1 MKHIFFKIF
10 ALVLLLY
17 SKFIYSIEID
27 IKKDL
32 TLLKKNDQYFFLRNC
47 EKSKVILETDECLN
61 FLGIKLFLVGY
72 RNKNISDSELEILY
86 SKAINYLEIAS
97 KNGSKQALK
106 NLGWIFS
113 NKELSFFDLEKSS
126 IYFNNYR
133 KNEIYK
139 KSNVDKNNKKNKSIK
154 NKNYSDIVL
163 AITLIKKLEIY
174 FEATK
179 NKKKKY
185 LTETQLNKMKNQF
198 DKVLHKKKIDKNL
211 LADLENKVLETNSII
226 FSFLKEDI
234 KIYNKENF
242 DQANKDTQKLIFLL
256 KD

>member
-1 MKHIFFKIF
+1 MKDIFFKIF
-10 ALVLLLY
+10 LLVLVLY
-17 SKFIYSIEID
+17 SKLIYSIEID
-27 IKKDL
+27 IKKDI
-32 TLLKKNDQYFFLRNC
+32 TLLKKNDQHFFLRNC
-47 EKSKVILETDECLN
+47 EKNKVILETGECLN

-72 RNKNISDSELEILY
+72 RNKNISESELEILY

-97 KNGSKQALK
+97 KNGSKQAFK

-113 NKELSFFDLEKSS
+113 NKELSFSDLEKSS
-126 IYFNNYR
+126 KYFNNYS
-133 KNEIYK
+133 KNVIYK

-154 NKNYSDIVL
+154 NKNYSDIIL

-179 NKKKKY
+179 DKKKKY
-185 LTETQLNKMKNQF
+185 LTEVQLNKMKNQF

-211 LADLENKVLETNSII
+211 LADLENKVLESNSII